1 MITTSDIEVIL
12 SNKRNADALVLLLM
26 RLSRPDLYGKDIISK
41 YHS

>member
-1 MITTSDIEVIL
+1 MINSTDIQVIL
-12 SNKRNADALVLLLM
+12 TNKRNTEALIVLLM